1 MLTVTLRTSLAA
13 PPSLAGMVDACWVRV
28 WVMSYLRFRSWN
40 SWFWFAHC
48 RKSWT

>member
-1 MLTVTLRTSLAA
+1 MLTVTLWTSLAA
-13 PPSLAGMVDACWVRV
+13 PPSFEGMVDACWVRV
-28 WVMSYLRFRSWN
+28 WVMLYLWFRSWN